1 MRRGV
6 VAGGLAAIAVAVVAG
21 VWMRRP
27 AGIERRNVILISID
41 TLRADAPGFGASPL
55 GATPNLDRLARR
67 SVVFS
72 DCISSAPHTE
82 PAHASLFTG
91 LEQRRHGL
99 ADFTRRLPA
108 ELDTLAEILQER
120 GWRTAAFTNSPKFSR
135 SLGLDQGFQTYEVV
149 APYETQPWLE
159 RVSKFIG
166 DRPETPLFLFLHVLD
181 PHAPYDPAPILR
193 HVFHEPYDGTFDG
206 SLRRLKRK
214 NGGGTG
220 EAYRVIDVAR
230 AWYRSEVLEVDEA
243 LGQILERLR
252 STGLLD
258 DAVVILLAD
267 HGEEFLD
274 HGGMEHS
281 HSLYD
286 ELIHVPLL
294 IHAPEWP
301 EGAVVT
307 SQVRTVDL
315 LPTILSLCGVGGA
328 SAGDGIALRP
338 DLREETGPAVSER
351 DWNTEIS
358 WRSGGEKLR
367 YDLQGRQVLA
377 YTDLRVDPGER
388 ENRVSHAYARVEA
401 LTKALEAWL
410 RNTPL
415 AKGGDSQLDPQ
426 TREAIE
432 ALGYTGR

>member
-1 MRRGV
+1 MRR
-6 VAGGLAAIAVAVVAG
+6 AAIAGAVAALAATVALG
-21 VWMRRP
+21 IWLRRP
-27 AGIERRNVILISID
+27 ARIERRNVILVSVD
-41 TLRADAPGFGASPL
+41 TLRADASGFGASPF

-99 ADFTRRLPA
+99 ADFTRKLPA
-108 ELDTLAEILQER
+108 ELDTLAEILGQN
-120 GWRTAAFTNSPKFSR
+120 GWRTAAITNSPKFSR

-159 RVSKFIG
+159 RVSKFAE
-166 DRPETPLFLFLHVLD
+166 DKPETPLFLFLHVLD
-181 PHAPYDPAPILR
+181 PHAPYDPAPVLR
-193 HVFHEPYDGTFDG
+193 GVFHEPYEGTFDG
-206 SLRRLKRK
+206 KLRRLKRK

-243 LGQILERLR
+243 LGQILARLR

-258 DAVVILLAD
+258 DAVVILTSD

-281 HSLYD
+281 HSLYE

-301 EGAVVT
+301 EGVVIT

-315 LPTILSLCGVGGA
+315 LATILALCGVGGA

-338 DLREETGPAVSER
+338 DLRTDTGPAVSER

-358 WRSGGEKLR
+358 WRAGGDNLR
-367 YDLQGRQVLA
+367 YDLKARQVLA
-377 YTDLRVDPGER
+377 YTDLRLDPGER
-388 ENRVSHAYARVEA
+388 ENRVRHAYARVEA
-401 LTKALEAWL
+401 LTKRLESWL
-410 RNTPL
+410 RDTPL
-415 AKGGDSQLDPQ
+415 AQGGDSQLDPQ